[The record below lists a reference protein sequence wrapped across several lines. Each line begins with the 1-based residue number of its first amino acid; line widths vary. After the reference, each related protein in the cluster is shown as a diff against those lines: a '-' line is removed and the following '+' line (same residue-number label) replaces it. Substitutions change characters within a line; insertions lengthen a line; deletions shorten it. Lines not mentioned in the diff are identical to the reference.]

1 MALSKLENVAHQLN
15 EKKKNCETRHA
26 AKIILTKLKIKNPNS
41 ILLRQD
47 DVSEVV
53 SFYPLMLTRVN
64 TAIVFLKIF
73 LLSFDSVNVATRSK
87 RRSCDYIVIQDG
99 IIARLQSFKDETVAF
114 VVGINPS

>member
-1 MALSKLENVAHQLN
+1 MIKHTSTEHADYLPLHMALSKLENVAHQLN

-64 TAIVFLKIF
+64 SAL
-73 LLSFDSVNVATRSK
+73 
-87 RRSCDYIVIQDG
+87 
-99 IIARLQSFKDETVAF
+99 
-114 VVGINPS
+114 